1 MTGMVQ
7 TDLAHP
13 STSKYKDEP
22 ADEHSNS
29 SLKPNVDA
37 FANHKP
43 QHEPFPVSPSYEEP
57 GYMTLL
63 YLTLVI
69 EIPHRSAFPRPL
81 LVTLPSIWLTRSF
94 DVFNINFDTLG
105 IKAHHIFNFNI
116 QGQRVLSNSKSTPT
130 LLFNPAQVYL
140 LDRTPPTP
148 WGTEF
153 CTIRI
158 RTDHPHKSQRTT
170 HPTLHIQQQVHQHS
184 IPLVVRPPEMM
195 ATATQMQR
203 PYPPIYQT
211 PQSGSPASVTSQ
223 SHEQHSRNLYSQSP
237 QMASQMYG
245 YSPYSPINTVQPSPY
260 AHSSSQ
266 HPLTSQSMILP
277 HQTSSAPIPH
287 TQAPAVTMATSPSTV
302 TAQQQP
308 TPPQR
313 TVLNPP
319 LPTATSA
326 PIPPSSVHHQN
337 SAIGASTSAAPGPIP
352 ATTPLVVRQDSNGV
366 QWIAFEYSRDR
377 VKMEYTIRCDV
388 ESVNVDSLSQEFKT
402 ENCVYPRA
410 CCSKDQYRGNR
421 LVYETE
427 CNAVGWALAEL
438 NPALRGKRGL
448 IQRAVDSWRNSNQ
461 DPRLRSRRVRR
472 MAKINRRQGLPAQP
486 PAHMAT
492 ATPVA
497 PGVPGASLTAPGPRP
512 SLGPLA
518 MGPPQLHHHH
528 AQPEGNTSNEE
539 VSDTAD
545 YANGTNR
552 PPAADSH
559 PTPGH
564 SPAEIRTAQVFHG
577 FPAFPPPTG
586 GARGPS
592 IPPLIRDSG
601 IATLGRHPAVVTSS
615 SKIEEVEDEDEDD
628 DDERNPSNDALFG
641 VFPEGKRR
649 KFILV
654 DDNQRGCRVRVKVML
669 DQVDMNEIPDSYRMS
684 NSVYPRTYFPVQ
696 MKNPP
701 GRVIPGRRY
710 IKDENEEDDEETPTV
725 GRILVPAPSV
735 DGDSE
740 IAVPKLSRAR
750 RKKEVLLNDLGY
762 RMSWSQSRVFAG
774 RMLFLQRSLD
784 AYRNKMR
791 STMLAAGQ
799 EPTAIPRHFETRA
812 GKRRFL
818 ERKRRTTA
826 PLGRASGANTYS
838 ASRRSAEEVEA

>member
-22 ADEHSNS
+22 ADEH
-29 SLKPNVDA
+29 LRHPG
-37 FANHKP
+37 HQGP
-43 QHEPFPVSPSYEEP
+43 PHLQLQH
-57 GYMTLL
+57 
-63 YLTLVI
+63 
-69 EIPHRSAFPRPL
+69 PRPAS
-81 LVTLPSIWLTRSF
+81 LVQQQKHPNSPLQPSAGLSSGSYAPHA
-94 DVFNINFDTLG
+94 LG
-105 IKAHHIFNFNI
+105 NGVLHHPNPY
-116 QGQRVLSNSKSTPT
+116 GPPT
-130 LLFNPAQVYL
+130 QEPAYYASHPPYTAASAPAQY
-140 LDRTPPTP
+140 PSS
-148 WGTEF
+148 G
-153 CTIRI
+153 
-158 RTDHPHKSQRTT
+158 
-170 HPTLHIQQQVHQHS
+170 
-184 IPLVVRPPEMM
+184 PPEMM

-287 TQAPAVTMATSPSTV
+287 TQAPAVTMAASPSTV

-539 VSDTAD
+539 VSGTAD

>member
-22 ADEHSNS
+22 ADDHFRHSGHQGPPH
-29 SLKPNVDA
+29 LQL
-37 FANHKP
+37 
-43 QHEPFPVSPSYEEP
+43 QH
-57 GYMTLL
+57 
-63 YLTLVI
+63 
-69 EIPHRSAFPRPL
+69 PRPAS
-81 LVTLPSIWLTRSF
+81 LVQQQKHPNSPLQPSASLSSGSYGPH
-94 DVFNINFDTLG
+94 TLG
-105 IKAHHIFNFNI
+105 SGILHHQNPY
-116 QGQRVLSNSKSTPT
+116 GPPT
-130 LLFNPAQVYL
+130 QEPAYYASHPPYTAASAPAQY
-140 LDRTPPTP
+140 PSS
-148 WGTEF
+148 G
-153 CTIRI
+153 
-158 RTDHPHKSQRTT
+158 
-170 HPTLHIQQQVHQHS
+170 
-184 IPLVVRPPEMM
+184 PPEMM

-223 SHEQHSRNLYSQSP
+223 SHEQHSRNLYGQSP

-245 YSPYSPINTVQPSPY
+245 YPPYSPINPVQPSPY
-260 AHSSSQ
+260 AHSSQ

-319 LPTATSA
+319 LPAATSA
-326 PIPPSSVHHQN
+326 PIPPSGVHHHHS

-472 MAKINRRQGLPAQP
+472 MAKMNRRQGLPAQP
-486 PAHMAT
+486 PSHMAT

-539 VSDTAD
+539 VSGTAD
-545 YANGTNR
+545 FGNGTNR
-552 PPAADSH
+552 PPAPDGH

-564 SPAEIRTAQVFHG
+564 SPTEIRTAQVFHG
-577 FPAFPPPTG
+577 FPAFPPPSG

-601 IATLGRHPAVVTSS
+601 IAALGRHPAVATSS
-615 SKIEEVEDEDEDD
+615 SKIEEVEDDDGND

-684 NSVYPRTYFPVQ
+684 NSVYPRTYFPIQ

-710 IKDENEEDDEETPTV
+710 IKDENDEDDEETPTV

-735 DGDSE
+735 EGESE

-750 RKKEVLLNDLGY
+750 RNKEVLLNDLGY

-818 ERKRRTTA
+818 ERKRRPTA
-826 PLGRASGANTYS
+826 PLGRVSGANTYS